1 MGLTEKP
8 HSLVVSVGSRPK
20 NITLHVHEL
29 SSKPSQPAGIQI
41 FRREAFDFENT
52 KWLCMCFP
60 RRFSLWIQPSLLAH
74 FSGEKRLYSLASI
87 SLVVYLLHVSIQ
99 DEEIYLWKSQSFS
112 ATDLFYSLPLS
123 DVHPLLLCTGLSWH
137 WQRNLKYE
145 ERNQTGLKI
154 IPLTQVKKT
163 TFSN

>member
-20 NITLHVHEL
+20 NITFHVHEL
-29 SSKPSQPAGIQI
+29 SSEPSQPAGIQI
-41 FRREAFDFENT
+41 FRREAFDFEKR
-52 KWLCMCFP
+52 KWLCVFHDDLAFEYSRPSSFILAVRNGCI
-60 RRFSLWIQPSLLAH
+60 RRPVFCKL
-74 FSGEKRLYSLASI
+74 SI
-87 SLVVYLLHVSIQ
+87 YYVSIQ

-145 ERNQTGLKI
+145 ERNQTGFKI
-154 IPLTQVKKT
+154 IPLTQVKKSA
-163 TFSN
+163 FSN